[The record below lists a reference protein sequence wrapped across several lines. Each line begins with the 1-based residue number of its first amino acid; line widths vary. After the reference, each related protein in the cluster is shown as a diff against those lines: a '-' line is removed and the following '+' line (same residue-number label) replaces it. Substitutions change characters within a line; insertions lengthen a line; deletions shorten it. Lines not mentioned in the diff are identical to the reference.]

1 MVVIGNTI
9 YQKIIDKNESKHE
22 ETLAEVEGRIRS
34 AAAEEKDKALKEAKE
49 IAENEL
55 ETAMAAAKKAQV
67 QIIVSV
73 YNLKGSNSSITVL
86 QILVRVVSESAN
98 F

>member
-1 MVVIGNTI
+1 
-9 YQKIIDKNESKHE
+9 
-22 ETLAEVEGRIRS
+22 
-34 AAAEEKDKALKEAKE
+34 
-49 IAENEL
+49 
-55 ETAMAAAKKAQV
+55 MAAAKKAQV